1 MPLVDILVLKRFSA
15 VNARKRL
22 WTFMTLFVSAT
33 ILFALK
39 YFTTHT
45 TNVLASVPDLM
56 LLVDV
61 LVLKRFFTVNARK
74 CLWTCMILFVSVLVT
89 FAREFF
95 STHPTL
101 ERFLFAMCQEVF
113 PQVSLRCKRLCTFDA
128 WEWITII
135 LQFMFLLIPLV
146 CKTFPTVSTWKW
158 LFSWMDTSVSCQCS
172 WLSKWHVANA
182 AWIWFQI

>member
-22 WTFMTLFVSAT
+22 WTFMALLVSAT
-33 ILFALK
+33 ILFAPK

-89 FAREFF
+89 FARKCF
-95 STHPTL
+95 STQPTP
-101 ERFLFAMCQEVF
+101 ESFFFAMYQDVSL
-113 PQVSLRCKRLCTFDA
+113 QVSLRCKRLFTFDT
-128 WEWITII
+128 WEWFAII
-135 LQFMFLLIPLV
+135 LQFMSLLIPLV
-146 CKTFPTVSTWKW
+146 CKTLSTVSTWKW
-158 LFSWMDTSVSCQCS
+158 LFSWMKAFVVCQCS
-172 WLSKWHVANA
+172 WLSKWHVAND